1 MLSGVWL
8 VVAVLA
14 AIVITWWVTFTVT
27 RIGRLYVRTEAAQA
41 SMDAQL
47 VRRSAAL
54 AIVSETALPTLGGPE
69 SVRLRVVSQRA
80 LVASPQERQ
89 AAENDV
95 SRAIAGLVETPSGT
109 AALDGAEGA
118 ELAEACAR
126 AAIARRFY
134 NDAARDTRSLLSAR
148 MPRYLRLARGRDLPQ
163 FFDIEDAPRLL
174 ITAGTGAGA
183 GADAAVSEPPL
194 SPVLLPSARL
204 TEVAHAER
212 VVDHDPALLKAID
225 RA

>member
-14 AIVITWWVTFTVT
+14 TIVLTWWVTFTVT
-27 RIGRLYVRTEAAQA
+27 RIGRLYTRTEAAQA

-47 VRRSAAL
+47 VRRAAAL
-54 AIVSETALPTLGGPE
+54 AIISETAVAALGAPE
-69 SVRLRVVSQRA
+69 SLRLRGISQRA
-80 LVASPQERQ
+80 LVASAHERQ

-95 SRAIAGLVETPSGT
+95 SRAIAGLVEP
-109 AALDGAEGA
+109 GADPGPIAGPEGA
-118 ELAEACAR
+118 ELAEASAR

-148 MPRYLRLARGRDLPQ
+148 MPRYLRLARGRELPQ
-163 FFDIEDAPRLL
+163 FFDIEDAPRW
-174 ITAGTGAGA
+174 TPAPAPA
-183 GADAAVSEPPL
+183 P
-194 SPVLLPSARL
+194 
-204 TEVAHAER
+204 AEDTDSTR
-212 VVDHDPALLKAID
+212 RAPDPDPNPALLEATD

>member
-14 AIVITWWVTFTVT
+14 AIVATWWITFTVT

-47 VRRSAAL
+47 VRRAAAL
-54 AIVSETALPTLGGPE
+54 AIISETAVPVLGGPE
-69 SVRLRVVSQRA
+69 AVRLRGISQRA
-80 LVASPQERQ
+80 LVAAATERQ
-89 AAENDV
+89 SAENDV
-95 SRAIAGLVETPSGT
+95 SRAIAGLAQPGPSR
-109 AALDGAEGA
+109 AALDGADGA
-118 ELAEACAR
+118 ELAEASAR

-134 NDAARDTRSLLSAR
+134 NDAARDTRALLSAR

-163 FFDIEDAPRLL
+163 FFDIEDAPRWTPAPSGAP
-174 ITAGTGAGA
+174 TASATAV
-183 GADAAVSEPPL
+183 AAAEPAAHPA
-194 SPVLLPSARL
+194 SHPR
-204 TEVAHAER
+204 TETAA
-212 VVDHDPALLKAID
+212 DPALLEATD

>member
-14 AIVITWWVTFTVT
+14 AIVLTWWVTFTVT

-47 VRRSAAL
+47 VRRAAAL
-54 AIVSETALPTLGGPE
+54 AIISETAMPALGAPE
-69 SVRLRVVSQRA
+69 ALRLRTISQRA
-80 LVASPQERQ
+80 LVASPKERQ

-95 SRAIAGLVETPSGT
+95 SRAIAGFVEAHSGT
-109 AALDGAEGA
+109 LVLDGPDGA

-148 MPRYLRLARGRDLPQ
+148 MPRYLRLARGRDRPQ
-163 FFDIEDAPRLL
+163 FFDIEDAPRWAPPS
-174 ITAGTGAGA
+174 TAPAE
-183 GADAAVSEPPL
+183 AAVPTETTVPT
-194 SPVLLPSARL
+194 AL
-204 TEVAHAER
+204 TVPAFAP
-212 VVDHDPALLKAID
+212 DPITTDDPALMEATD

>member
-8 VVAVLA
+8 VVAVLV
-14 AIVITWWVTFTVT
+14 AIVLTWWITFTVT

-54 AIVSETALPTLGGPE
+54 AIVSETAPALGPPE
-69 SVRLRVVSQRA
+69 SARLRGISQRA
-80 LVASPQERQ
+80 LIASPQDRQ

-95 SRAIAGLVETPSGT
+95 SRAIAGLVESRVGT

-148 MPRYLRLARGRDLPQ
+148 MPRYLRLARGRDRPQ
-163 FFDIEDAPRLL
+163 FFDIEDAPRWPPP
-174 ITAGTGAGA
+174 
-183 GADAAVSEPPL
+183 ADAVTPSVDPVPAVPPAAAPRSTPTEP
-194 SPVLLPSARL
+194 
-204 TEVAHAER
+204 ER
-212 VVDHDPALLKAID
+212 ADDHDPAHDPALLEATD